1 MDRIS
6 LYVQNP
12 IAGKTG
18 TTQNQSGWLVYG
30 NGSNLVHGVWVVKIV
45 QHDLNHYYGQGAT
58 AVSLPIL
65 GWFYET
71 LLCSGLEASFQSK
84 F

>member
-18 TTQNQSGWLVYG
+18 TTKTNLMVGLWEWFQS
-30 NGSNLVHGVWVVKIV
+30 STGVWVVKIV
-45 QHDLNHYYGQGAT
+45 QHDLNHYLRTRSNSRIAT
-58 AVSLPIL
+58 YLSL
-65 GWFYET
+65 FYET